1 MARGRADW
9 NVGDVSR
16 VVDDGGLC
24 VEANAVIDEDA
35 DADADADAEPLHLLM
50 SDCESS
56 CDAT

>member
-9 NVGDVSR
+9 DVGDVSR
-16 VVDDGGLC
+16 VLDDGGLG

-35 DADADADAEPLHLLM
+35 DADGEPLRLLI